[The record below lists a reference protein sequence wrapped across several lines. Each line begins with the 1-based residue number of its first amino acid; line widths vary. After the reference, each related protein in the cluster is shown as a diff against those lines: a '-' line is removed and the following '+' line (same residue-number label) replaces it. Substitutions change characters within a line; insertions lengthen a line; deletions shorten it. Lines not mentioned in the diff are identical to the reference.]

1 MCYKLVC
8 YQPGTVTDA
17 VLIVSNWV
25 RRCRGVDVSKKKALK
40 IADELRPDSKLLV
53 VDLEATC
60 GDRGFPRAERET
72 IEIGAI
78 MVDANTLT
86 ILAEF
91 QSLIRPVRH
100 PELTTYCKDLTGITQ
115 REVNSAP
122 GFIDVFDAFT
132 RTMLNDTDHVVFVSW
147 GGYDRRQ
154 LVRDCDYHGVPY
166 CLPPHVDLS
175 VEFTQRAG
183 LTRRASMA
191 RAVSSVGMTLEGQ
204 HHRGIDDAR
213 NLVRLL
219 PWCLGRAPIPV

>member
-1 MCYKLVC
+1 MCCHLAC
-8 YQPGTVTDA
+8 YQSRTVTDTA
-17 VLIVSNWV
+17 SIVSNWV
-25 RRCRGVDVSKKKALK
+25 RVFRGAAVVKKKALK

-72 IEIGAI
+72 IEIGAV
-78 MVDANTLT
+78 MVEANTLA

-91 QSLIRPVRH
+91 QSLVRPVRH
-100 PELTTYCKDLTGITQ
+100 PELTTYCTDLTGITQ
-115 REVNSAP
+115 SDVNSAP
-122 GFIDVFDAFT
+122 GFSVVFDAFT
-132 RTMLNDTDHVVFVSW
+132 KTMLTGTDHVVFVSW

-175 VEFTQRAG
+175 VEFTKRAG

-219 PWCLGRAPIPV
+219 PWCLGREPIPA